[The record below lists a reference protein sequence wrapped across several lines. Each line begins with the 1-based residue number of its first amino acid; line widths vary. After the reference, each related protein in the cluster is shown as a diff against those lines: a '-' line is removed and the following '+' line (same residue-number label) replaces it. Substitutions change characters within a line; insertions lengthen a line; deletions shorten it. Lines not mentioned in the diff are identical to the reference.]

1 MKAHCLRKF
10 FVLRTLLAGA
20 VLLAASAGADAA
32 AASPRPDP
40 LRAST
45 QMLVVTTPE
54 WNAVSGGLQRYQRS
68 QPSGR
73 WKRVGEPVAIVVG
86 KNGLGW
92 GAGVEATGGGS
103 VGGADDPVKHEGDG
117 RSPAGAFRISAGFG
131 YAEAAPSGWKL
142 SYIRLTPG
150 IECVDDAASHYY
162 NKVVDR
168 GTVTPDW
175 NSSEHM
181 ASTGEY
187 YRWGAV
193 VDHNVN
199 PAVPGGGSCIFIH
212 IWGGPGE
219 GTTGCT
225 AMAQGTLEPILA
237 WLDPAAKPVLVQL
250 PVGEY
255 RRVRKRWK
263 LPRLAKSLMR

>member
-1 MKAHCLRKF
+1 MQRLRRRAGSCLIFALHPELSAWTMRLHTITTRWWIAGR
-10 FVLRTLLAGA
+10 LR
-20 VLLAASAGADAA
+20 
-32 AASPRPDP
+32 R
-40 LRAST
+40 
-45 QMLVVTTPE
+45 
-54 WNAVSGGLQRYQRS
+54 N
-68 QPSGR
+68 
-73 WKRVGEPVAIVVG
+73 
-86 KNGLGW
+86 
-92 GAGVEATGGGS
+92 
-103 VGGADDPVKHEGDG
+103 
-117 RSPAGAFRISAGFG
+117 
-131 YAEAAPSGWKL
+131 
-142 SYIRLTPG
+142 
-150 IECVDDAASHYY
+150 
-162 NKVVDR
+162 
-168 GTVTPDW
+168 W

-193 VDHNVN
+193 VDHKRESGS
-199 PAVPGGGSCIFIH
+199 AGGGSCIFIH